1 MNRIATSFLLG
12 AALLLTTGCFTA
24 RPAPP
29 IAVRDQEAGI
39 TLTEANANSSISV
52 QRGETIVVRLLDNGT
67 STGYRWEDRTGI
79 AGTLAKVG
87 TPRLSRVEAPDGAV
101 GVPGALTQTYV
112 ARHPGNQDIEWA
124 RIPPGRDAAEET
136 LKFRVLVK

>member
-1 MNRIATSFLLG
+1 M
-12 AALLLTTGCFTA
+12 
-24 RPAPP
+24 
-29 IAVRDQEAGI
+29 
-39 TLTEANANSSISV
+39 
-52 QRGETIVVRLLDNGT
+52 VRLLDNGG

-79 AGTLAKVG
+79 IAGTLAKVG
-87 TPRLSRVEAPDGAV
+87 APRISHGEAPGGIV